1 MNELHD
7 AIRISSG
14 YTGYSTMGVRS
25 RSKSK
30 RRRRATLSVGDGG
43 AGGDLIS
50 SLPDDL
56 LVRILDLL
64 PDTRDVVRTHA
75 LSRRWRGLWTGV
87 PALRFN
93 SVRWPAVRREAGA
106 GEQYLAFVD
115 DALMLR
121 AKATRRRC
129 AVKDLVISLN
139 IMSQKH
145 RRARATVL
153 PGRTGMDPVRC
164 AARGEIFNP

>member
-25 RSKSK
+25 RSRSK
-30 RRRRATLSVGDGG
+30 RRRSATLSVGDGG
-43 AGGDLIS
+43 VGGDLIS
-50 SLPDDL
+50 SLPD
-56 LVRILDLL
+56 DLL

-129 AVKDLVISLN
+129 AVKDLVISSTLCLKK
-139 IMSQKH
+139 QKSSCHGPSRPH
-145 RRARATVL
+145 RDGSGTLCSTR
-153 PGRTGMDPVRC
+153 
-164 AARGEIFNP
+164 